1 MTETAGK
8 HPTAEEFSIALGYEW
23 DKLVGYQ
30 IVSDPFWR
38 EAEAPKIVANM
49 FQSWLNEDV
58 AVRLSWP
65 VAQRKLAQYKW
76 PATWRDAFKERW
88 FPEWAKRRWPVLY
101 REVDL
106 RELYACKRPPEDDRI
121 KYHITE
127 RMLADDLP
135 NL

>member
-1 MTETAGK
+1 MSEITSY
-8 HPTAEEFSIALGYEW
+8 PIAEEFTQAFIYEW
-23 DKLVGYQ
+23 EKLLALRT
-30 IVSDPFWR
+30 IADPFWR
-38 EAEAPKIVANM
+38 EAEVPKIEATRLWR
-49 FQSWLNEDV
+49 WLNDDLC
-58 AVRLSWP
+58 VRMTW
-65 VAQRKLAQYKW
+65 KLATRRIAEYRW

-106 RELYACKRPPEDDRI
+106 QELYACKRPPEDDRI